1 MKMNEWEKG
10 TQKEGKNSPVLS
22 GRWGFAWWLVLVM
35 MGVGMTLCM
44 NVMYGRQREMG
55 EKYRETREACESL
68 MEERAH
74 LVEALTEA
82 KANLV
87 HVTEDN
93 RSVTVSVDDGL
104 SGQVPEEEARGVIAE
119 PEAKRL
125 REEVASWKTTAA
137 EAKRQLALAEAETK
151 RQGAEILRCKEA
163 LKAEA
168 SRAENAETEMKRLV
182 EEIEKLKGV
191 PKPQFQMGKKADK
204 PDVGVPTVLLK
215 AVLDGKEVHA
225 MVVSGL
231 ESTGRTTP
239 VKVRVKGGEDYAF
252 GLVYEDGENRYVGR
266 TTVRAKFQGLTE
278 DTVELKR
285 EPSAGATRIVTLPGG
300 AKMKLVWCPSGSFWM
315 EGGGKKEKM
324 QFDEGFWIG
333 QYEVTQ
339 EQWESVMGRNPSDF
353 GGLFRGKLPVEN
365 VSGEE
370 CLVYC
375 REVKAATGL
384 NFRLPTAVEWEY
396 ACRAGSQR
404 RFGGTGILKE
414 MGWTRENSEGKTH
427 PVGKKKPNAWGVY
440 DMHGNVWEWCADVDS
455 ISKYRVVRGG
465 GFNDADTRC
474 ESGHLEKTESFDK
487 GEDIGFRIVCST
499 LSVLDRGL
507 P

>member
-10 TQKEGKNSPVLS
+10 AQKEGKNSPVPS
-22 GRWGFAWWLVLVM
+22 GRRGFAWWLVLVM

-74 LVEALTEA
+74 LLEALTEA
-82 KANLV
+82 KAKLV
-87 HVTEDN
+87 HVTADN

-104 SGQVPEEEARGVIAE
+104 SGQVPEEEERVVVAE
-119 PEAKRL
+119 AEAKRL

-151 RQGAEILRCKEA
+151 RQGAEILLCKEA

-168 SRAENAETEMKRLV
+168 NRAENAETEMKRLV

-191 PKPQFQMGKKADK
+191 PKPQFQMGKKGDK

-239 VKVRVKGGEDYAF
+239 VKVRVKGGEDYSF

-266 TTVRAKFQGLTE
+266 TTVRAKFHGQTE

-285 EPSAGATRIVTLPGG
+285 EPSAGATRVVTLPGG
-300 AKMKLVWCPSGSFWM
+300 TKMKLVWCPSGSFWM
-315 EGGGKKEKM
+315 EGGGKRKKSSS
-324 QFDEGFWIG
+324 
-333 QYEVTQ
+333 TK
-339 EQWESVMGRNPSDF
+339 DF
-353 GGLFRGKLPVEN
+353 GLANMK
-365 VSGEE
+365 
-370 CLVYC
+370 
-375 REVKAATGL
+375 
-384 NFRLPTAVEWEY
+384 
-396 ACRAGSQR
+396 
-404 RFGGTGILKE
+404 
-414 MGWTRENSEGKTH
+414 
-427 PVGKKKPNAWGVY
+427 
-440 DMHGNVWEWCADVDS
+440 
-455 ISKYRVVRGG
+455 
-465 GFNDADTRC
+465 
-474 ESGHLEKTESFDK
+474 
-487 GEDIGFRIVCST
+487 
-499 LSVLDRGL
+499 
-507 P
+507 